1 MDLKGIVNITGKPG
15 LFKVLSTTK
24 AGFIIEALDGTGK
37 RSVIPGTSKV
47 AALEEISVY
56 TSEEQ
61 ELLKDIF
68 KRLKADKVDLNSFD
82 VAKADNAEVIAQFE
96 KLVPNYDR
104 DQVYVSDMRKLI
116 KWYTLLEPML
126 DFSAAEAEEAAAKAA
141 EAPAEGEAEAPSKPK
156 AKAATKPKVP
166 KESKTQPKG

>member
-24 AGFIIEALDGTGK
+24 AGFIIEALDGTAK

-61 ELLKDIF
+61 EQLKDVF
-68 KRLKADKVDLNSFD
+68 KRLKTDKVDLSSFD
-82 VAKADNAEVIAQFE
+82 LAKAEQAELVAQFE
-96 KLVPNYDR
+96 RLVPNYDR
-104 DQVYVSDMRKLI
+104 KQVYVSDMRKLI
-116 KWYTLLEPML
+116 RWYIMLEPLL

-141 EAPAEGEAEAPSKPK
+141 EVPADASAAAPKPK
-156 AKAATKPKVP
+156 AKAATKPKIP